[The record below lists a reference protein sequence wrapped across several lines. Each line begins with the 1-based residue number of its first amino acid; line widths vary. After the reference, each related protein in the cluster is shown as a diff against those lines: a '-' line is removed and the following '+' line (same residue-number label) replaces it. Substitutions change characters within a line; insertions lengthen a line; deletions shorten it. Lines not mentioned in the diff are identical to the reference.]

1 MQRVRSALT
10 RSFPAWTR
18 GPACSTS
25 SASGS
30 RIGWRLGS
38 PTCDVSTPPDGAFD
52 LIWCEGAIYNV
63 GFEAGLRAWRRLLV
77 RGGHVA
83 VTEVCWRKPNRPAE
97 CAAFWNR
104 EYPANRD
111 LSALLEAIDGCGYE
125 TVGHFPLPASAW

>member
-77 RGGHVA
+77 RGGRRGYGSVLEEA
-83 VTEVCWRKPNRPAE
+83 QPA
-97 CAAFWNR
+97 R
-104 EYPANRD
+104 RMRGV
-111 LSALLEAIDGCGYE
+111 LESRVPG
-125 TVGHFPLPASAW
+125 